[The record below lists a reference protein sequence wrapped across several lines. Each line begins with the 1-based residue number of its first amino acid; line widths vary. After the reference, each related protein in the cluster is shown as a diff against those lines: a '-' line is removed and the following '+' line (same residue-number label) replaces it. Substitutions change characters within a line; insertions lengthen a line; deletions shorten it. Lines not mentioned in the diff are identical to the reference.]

1 MAILVWLS
9 LGLLYISLSII
20 IFLSIFLRHL
30 SYGICA
36 GPNMFGGPMAGPN
49 PGVDMLPISSPQ
61 VGQSMHQ
68 QPLNN
73 GG

>member
-1 MAILVWLS
+1 MAFVASFIYVNEHH
-9 LGLLYISLSII
+9 YISVNV
-20 IFLSIFLRHL
+20 LRHL
-30 SYGICA
+30 SYGVYT